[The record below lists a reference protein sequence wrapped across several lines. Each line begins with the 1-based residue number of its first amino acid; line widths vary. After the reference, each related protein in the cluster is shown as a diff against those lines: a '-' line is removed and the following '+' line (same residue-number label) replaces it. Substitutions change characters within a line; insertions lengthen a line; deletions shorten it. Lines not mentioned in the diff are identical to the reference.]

1 MNTNVLED
9 INFFLM
15 DNKFQV
21 YLNPKNEK
29 RSLTELSILI
39 KKNIE
44 EQYFSWLLQIIDL
57 TENRSLFENK
67 KILQFYV
74 QMGTIQNKD
83 SIPGI
88 IVYLNSVNNK
98 LTIGNFAVIEEEN
111 FLIFKYNSLFNLNSI
126 KSSYDDL
133 LDEINII
140 SNQLLIYQNAFMEMC
155 K

>member
-1 MNTNVLED
+1 MNTDVLGE
-9 INFFLM
+9 ISIFLM
-15 DNKFQV
+15 ENKFQV
-21 YLNPKNEK
+21 YLNSKNEK
-29 RSLTELSILI
+29 RSLSELSILI

-57 TENRSLFENK
+57 TENKSLFKNK

-74 QMGTIQNKD
+74 QIGTIENKV
-83 SIPGI
+83 SISDI

-98 LTIGNFAVIEEEN
+98 LTIGNFAVIEEEG
-111 FLIFKYNSLFNLNSI
+111 FIIFKYNCIFNINSTE
-126 KSSYDDL
+126 SSYDDL
-133 LDEINII
+133 LDQINII